1 MAGRPCGS
9 SSSLADTLLESTERA
24 LTNPPC
30 HRPTNRR
37 HEALSAALI
46 LFLILPA
53 AAFAAHTARS
63 GSRLPLAPLD
73 AGPPSS
79 IQPTGTTA
87 AMDDPACAG
96 GCIVRVGTGARL
108 PMLWRRD
115 IFAYAVADAASVN
128 SLRAGGDGVTI
139 VRSGGDTTSLYAISA
154 VPPGRETLIDAV
166 GTTLD
171 RVGDVRL
178 VSAIKLPLHIGD
190 LSAAGMQVDKIP
202 PSCPSR
208 GAPTDFSL
216 SQTLGE
222 IVAIGTSQ
230 DTPLGDREYDGPG
243 TVMAASYLYCR
254 FAALGLAVHYEAF
267 TDGVGH
273 QQINVVALSPHSVFG
288 AETTLVTAHYDSI
301 SPAKQS
307 APGADDNASG
317 LAALLDIA
325 SRNARSGFRDP
336 IGFVAFAAEE
346 PGLLGSRAFT
356 TRLAQGAVDLRAVI
370 NLDAIGIRDGG
381 TVFVQGNGASR
392 GIYRQL
398 VALSTDNYT
407 LTWMADSGYLSGDDE
422 YFRREGYVAV
432 MVTTHP
438 YGTEPVH
445 HTDRDRLENLDLTQV
460 ADITDLVWRCIGL
473 QTS

>member
-1 MAGRPCGS
+1 M
-9 SSSLADTLLESTERA
+9 
-24 LTNPPC
+24 TNPPR

-53 AAFAAHTARS
+53 AAFAGHTARS
-63 GSRLPLAPLD
+63 GPRLPLD

-79 IQPTGTTA
+79 AQSTGTTA
-87 AMDDPACAG
+87 ATDDPACAG
-96 GCIVRVGTGARL
+96 GCIVRVGAGVRIA
-108 PMLWRRD
+108 MLWRRD
-115 IFAYAVADAASVN
+115 TTVYAVADAASVN
-128 SLRAGGDGVTI
+128 SLRASGDGVTI

-154 VPPGRETLIDAV
+154 VPPGKEALIDAA

-178 VSAIKLPLHIGD
+178 VSASKLPLHIGD

-202 PSCPSR
+202 PSCPSS
-208 GAPTDFSL
+208 GVFTDFSL

-230 DTPLGDREYDGPG
+230 DTPLGDREYDSPG
-243 TVMAASYLYCR
+243 TVMAAAYLYCR
-254 FAALGLAVHYEAF
+254 FTALGLAVHYEAF

-273 QQINVVALSPHSVFG
+273 QQINVVALSPHSAFG
-288 AETTLVTAHYDSI
+288 ADTTLVTAHYDSI

-317 LAALLDIA
+317 LAAMLDIA
-325 SRNARSGFRDP
+325 SRNVRSGFRDP

-356 TRLAQGAVDLRAVI
+356 THLAQAAVGLKAVI
-370 NLDAIGIRDGG
+370 NLDAIGIRDEG
-381 TVFVQGNGASR
+381 TIFVQGNGASR

-460 ADITDLVWRCIGL
+460 ADITNIVWQWIGSETL
-473 QTS
+473 